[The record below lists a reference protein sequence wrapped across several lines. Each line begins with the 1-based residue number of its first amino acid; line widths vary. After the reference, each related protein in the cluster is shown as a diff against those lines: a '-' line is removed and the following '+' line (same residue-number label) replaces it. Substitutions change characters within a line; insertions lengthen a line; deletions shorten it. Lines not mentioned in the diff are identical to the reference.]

1 MKKDPVSIGLWA
13 YMGDEGRESNQSS
26 VISDQSHVSSMI
38 SHQSA
43 ISGLQGLRKSKS
55 GRRIGGQGKGQ
66 KWRKKYVFFL
76 LTQN

>member
-1 MKKDPVSIGLWA
+1 
-13 YMGDEGRESNQSS
+13 
-26 VISDQSHVSSMI
+26 MI

-43 ISGLQGLRKSKS
+43 ISGLQVLRKSKS